1 MARKKD
7 VSERMLDAALALAAK
22 QGWCDL
28 SLAAIAGEAGAGLAE
43 AQAAFPTRSCL
54 LAALLARTDCEVLAA
69 GPADEGE
76 SVRDRLFDVLMRRFD
91 ALQPHREGIA
101 AILRDLP
108 ADPSAMLVVAPR
120 LLNSM
125 AWMLEAA
132 GVRASGPFG
141 LARAKGLAI
150 VYLATMRVWLG
161 DDTEDMAPTMAALDR
176 ALRRASKVA
185 RLCRPLPGRCRR
197 RTPSDGDPG
206 DVSDAGESAPA

>member
-1 MARKKD
+1 VARKKD

-22 QGWCDL
+22 QGWRDL
-28 SLAAIAGEAGAGLAE
+28 SLAAIAGEAGANLAE
-43 AQAAFPTRSCL
+43 AQAAFPSRSCL
-54 LAALLARTDCEVLAA
+54 LAALLARTDREVLAA
-69 GPADEGE
+69 GLADEGD

-91 ALQPHREGIA
+91 ALQPHKDGIA

-108 ADPSAMLVVAPR
+108 ADPLGMLVAAPR

-150 VYLATMRVWLG
+150 VYLATLRVWLR

-176 ALRRASKVA
+176 ALRRAGQVA
-185 RLCRPLPGRCRR
+185 RMCRPLPRPCRR
-197 RTPSDGDPG
+197 RATQNVDAGD
-206 DVSDAGESAPA
+206 DAGESVPA